1 MPAMNH
7 HVWSEIAV
15 WGLALIVALWAGWLD
30 WRFRRIPNWL
40 TVSGFALGL
49 GVNVAL
55 SGWSGI
61 ISGLEGT
68 GIGIG
73 VLLIP
78 VILRGIGAGD
88 LKLMGAL
95 GACLGPWKLV
105 SVLFVS
111 IFIAGIMAV
120 AEIVR
125 KRRVKET
132 FTNLGVLVQA
142 FVTFG
147 MGSREALVT
156 LDNPT
161 SLRLPFGV
169 ATALA
174 MVIVICTKS
183 TLLTL

>member
-1 MPAMNH
+1 MYQLA
-7 HVWSEIAV
+7 WSEIAV
-15 WGLALIVALWAGWLD
+15 WGLALAVALWAGWLD
-30 WRFRRIPNWL
+30 WRSRRIPNWL
-40 TVSGFALGL
+40 TVSGFALGV
-49 GVNVAL
+49 GVNTVL
-55 SGWSGI
+55 SGWSGLKG
-61 ISGLEGT
+61 SLEGT

-78 VILRGIGAGD
+78 VMFRGIGAGD
-88 LKLMGAL
+88 LKLVGAL

-105 SVLFVS
+105 SILLVS
-111 IFIAGIMAV
+111 IFIAGIMA
-120 AEIVR
+120 IVETV
-125 KRRVKET
+125 RRRRIKET
-132 FTNLGVLVQA
+132 LSNLGVLLRA

-156 LDNPT
+156 LDDPG

-174 MVIVICTKS
+174 VVIVVCTKS

>member
-1 MPAMNH
+1 MH
-7 HVWSEIAV
+7 GYVWSDIAI
-15 WGLALIVALWAGWLD
+15 WGLALIASVWAGWLD

-40 TVSGFALGL
+40 TVSVFFSGLATNTVISGWQGTKVALEGAGIGL
-49 GVNVAL
+49 GVF
-55 SGWSGI
+55 
-61 ISGLEGT
+61 
-68 GIGIG
+68 
-73 VLLIP
+73 LIP
-78 VILRGIGAGD
+78 VLLRGIGAGD

-105 SVLFVS
+105 GVLFVS
-111 IFIAGIMAV
+111 IFISGTMAV
-120 AEIVR
+120 IEIVR
-125 KRRVKET
+125 RRRVKET
-132 FTNLGVLVQA
+132 LVNMGVLVRA

-156 LDNPT
+156 LDDPG

-174 MVIVICTKS
+174 MVIVVCTKS

>member
-1 MPAMNH
+1 MQHLTWNEA
-7 HVWSEIAV
+7 AV
-15 WGLALIVALWAGWLD
+15 WGLALAVALWAGWLD
-30 WRFRRIPNWL
+30 WKFRRIPNWL

-49 GVNVAL
+49 ATNGVF
-55 SGWSGI
+55 SGWGGI
-61 ISGLEGT
+61 ISGLEGA

-95 GACLGPWKLV
+95 GAFLGPWKLV
-105 SVLFVS
+105 YVLLVS

-120 AEIVR
+120 VETVR
-125 KRRVKET
+125 KRRIKQT
-132 FTNLGVLVQA
+132 LSNMGILVRA
-142 FVTFG
+142 LATFG
-147 MGSREALVT
+147 MGSQGALVT
-156 LDNPT
+156 LDSPA
-161 SLRLPFGV
+161 SVRLPFGV

-174 MVIVICTKS
+174 MVIAVCTKS